1 MSASSTVIGAVGILR
16 ADAVQEEVHDAEPR
30 RRVDDLPAAQRLVA
44 EGVLPLVGVEHRVAR
59 DVVVCGE
66 EEAARAAG
74 GIADP
79 HPRLGLHHL
88 DDRPD
93 QRPGREVL
101 TGTGFHVLRVP
112 LEQPLVGVALDV
124 HAEREPRLL
133 VDQVGDQPPQE
144 RGFWILF
151 WALRKT
157 TPVMP
162 DFLPS
167 SSRMCR

>member
-1 MSASSTVIGAVGILR
+1 MPQAGSQIRIPGSGCMTSTIAPISG
-16 ADAVQEEVHDAEPR
+16 
-30 RRVDDLPAAQRLVA
+30 RV
-44 EGVLPLVGVEHRVAR
+44 
-59 DVVVCGE
+59 
-66 EEAARAAG
+66 
-74 GIADP
+74 
-79 HPRLGLHHL
+79 
-88 DDRPD
+88 
-93 QRPGREVL
+93 REVL